1 VLNNNFFY
9 LKINKIIYLMDL
21 DFFIRKPKKKINSDI
36 RLMLVEKY
44 RPKNSD
50 EIILDS
56 FIKEKINKIIE
67 NKNIPNLIFTGEN
80 GTGKTSTI
88 SFLSKQIYE
97 NNFNECILELNAY
110 DDRGLSIVSSTIYTF
125 CKRKTDHTKLIILDE
140 ADSITPKAQN
150 LLSSLLSEFKNSVR
164 IVFICNDCSQIIEA
178 IQSKCIMI
186 SFSKIPEKDIL
197 ERLIYIC
204 NNENIKYTLDG
215 LNKLISV
222 SNGDIRQ
229 CINNMECI
237 NGTFENINIEN
248 VNKFIG
254 KPNNEIITAFFDN
267 CHKKNLSECLNII
280 QLLYNN
286 GYTPNDILLN
296 FGTFIFEKN
305 KISESDKMKYY
316 SIISQYYSKVNSGYD
331 TFLQLIGCVGLL
343 NL

>member
-1 VLNNNFFY
+1 
-9 LKINKIIYLMDL
+9 MDL
-21 DFFIRKPKKKINSDI
+21 FITSRKKRTSEIK
-36 RLMLVEKY
+36 LMLVEKY

-50 EIILDS
+50 EIVLDS
-56 FIKEKINKIIE
+56 FIKKKINTIIE

-88 SFLSKQIYE
+88 MFMIKQIYE
-97 NNFNECILELNAY
+97 NNFNDHVLELNAY
-110 DDRGLSIVSSTIYTF
+110 DDRGLAIVSSTIHTF
-125 CKRKTDHTKLIILDE
+125 CKRKSEFTKLIILDE

-150 LLSSLLSEFKNSVR
+150 LLSSLLSEYKNSIRV
-164 IVFICNDCSQIIEA
+164 VFICNDCSQIIEA

-186 SFSKIPEKDIL
+186 SFPKISDKDIL

-204 NNENIKYTLDG
+204 NNENIKYDLDG
-215 LNKLISV
+215 LNKLISM

-237 NGTFENINIEN
+237 NGTFEIVNLEN
-248 VNKFIG
+248 VVKFIG
-254 KPNNEIITAFFDN
+254 KPNNEIISSFFDK
-267 CHKKNLSECLNII
+267 CYEKNLSECLNIV
-280 QLLYNN
+280 QKLYNN

-305 KISESDKMKYY
+305 QISESNKMKYY
-316 SIISQYYSKVNSGYD
+316 SIISQYYSKVNTGYD
-331 TFLQLIGCVGLL
+331 TYLQLIGCVGLL